1 LPKTNNKLEQVMKI
15 EDSTFLI
22 TGGSAGIGKAT
33 AKMLLEKGGK
43 VAITGRDKSKL
54 EKVANEI
61 GAFPIHADAANDE
74 DVNKTYELFLQQFN
88 KLDCLINNAGIGGG
102 WGEITELDMKAFR
115 NVYDV
120 NVFGAAM
127 MGSKA
132 AQIFKKQNYGNI
144 VNIASTAA
152 LKGYASGT
160 VYASSKF
167 ALRGMTQCWQADLRK
182 YNVRVILVNP
192 SEVTTAFGSSERVE
206 REEVSNKLRSE
217 EIAHTIVSTLEMEDR
232 GFIPEVTV
240 WATNPF

>member
-1 LPKTNNKLEQVMKI
+1 MKI
-15 EDSTFLI
+15 ENSAFLI

-33 AKMLLEKGGK
+33 AKMLADKRGK
-43 VAITGRDKSKL
+43 VSITGRDKSKL

-61 GAFPIHADAANDE
+61 GAFPIHADAAKEE
-74 DVNKTYELFLQQFN
+74 DVNETYELFLQEFG

-102 WGEITELDMKAFR
+102 WGEITELDMNAFHD
-115 NVYDV
+115 VYTV

-132 AQIFKKQNYGNI
+132 AQIFKQQNYGNL

-152 LKGYASGT
+152 LKGYANGT

-192 SEVTTAFGSSERVE
+192 SEVTTAFGSSKRVE